1 MAGTNIS
8 VDNTDPQNP
17 IVNSL
22 SDRYRTT
29 SSTSQA
35 IVPTGTLSFTVSA
48 NLAYIP
54 DQDVIIVYDI
64 NNHMHGTVVSYSGTT
79 LTVDIQHKTGSG
91 TYASWL
97 INLDGVPVDA
107 ITGSGTTNEIAYFS
121 GGTVIGSLST
131 STYPSLTELS
141 YVKGATSSI
150 QTQITGKVTK
160 TGDTMTGTLTN
171 SQTTTASPVD

>member
-1 MAGTNIS
+1 MAGINIS

-17 IVNSL
+17 VINSL
-22 SDRYRTT
+22 SDRYKTT
-29 SSTSQA
+29 SSTSRT
-35 IVPTGTLSFTVSA
+35 IVSTGTISFTVGA
-48 NLAYIP
+48 NLSYIP
-54 DQDVIIVYDI
+54 EQDVIIVYDI

-91 TYASWL
+91 TYANWL